1 MTAKSEQLKEHVA
14 ILQKELAELA
24 AAQAE
29 MDKVRAEEKEAF
41 DTNSA
46 EMKQGIEGV
55 KMALKVLNEYYSKE
69 GKDHGAAEG
78 AGAGI
83 IGLLEVCESDFTKGL
98 AEMTAAEETA
108 VKEYDVTSKENAITK
123 ATKEQDAKYKTKE
136 FKGLDKDVTEATADR
151 AGEQTELDATMEY
164 YGGLK
169 ARCIAKPESYAER
182 VERRT
187 AEIAGL
193 KEALSILDG
202 QAVLLQRKTKHTLR
216 GAKISHA

>member
-46 EMKQGIEGV
+46 EMEKGV
-55 KMALKVLNEYYSKE
+55 KGVKLALKVLNEYYSKE

-98 AEMTAAEETA
+98 AEMTAAEESA
-108 VKEYDVTSKENAITK
+108 VNEYNTTPKENEITN
-123 ATKEQDAKYKTKE
+123 ATKEQDVKYKTKE
-136 FKGLDKDVTEATADR
+136 A
-151 AGEQTELDATMEY
+151 
-164 YGGLK
+164 
-169 ARCIAKPESYAER
+169 
-182 VERRT
+182 
-187 AEIAGL
+187 
-193 KEALSILDG
+193 
-202 QAVLLQRKTKHTLR
+202 
-216 GAKISHA
+216 

>member
-55 KMALKVLNEYYSKE
+55 KQALKVLNEYYSKE

-83 IGLLEVCESDFTKGL
+83 IGLLEVCESDFSKGL

-108 VKEYDVTSKENAITK
+108 VNEYEKTTKENEIAK
-123 ATKEQDAKYKTKE
+123 ATKEQDVKYKTKE
-136 FKGLDKDVTEATADR
+136 AKGLDKDSTEANADR
-151 AGEQTELDATMEY
+151 AGEQTELDAVMQY
-164 YGGLK
+164 YKGIQG
-169 ARCIAKPESYAER
+169 RCIAKPESYADR
-182 VERRT
+182 VARRE

-193 KEALSILDG
+193 KEALTILSG
-202 QAVLLQRKTKHTLR
+202 EAVLLQRNVKHALR
-216 GAKISHA
+216 GINAHA